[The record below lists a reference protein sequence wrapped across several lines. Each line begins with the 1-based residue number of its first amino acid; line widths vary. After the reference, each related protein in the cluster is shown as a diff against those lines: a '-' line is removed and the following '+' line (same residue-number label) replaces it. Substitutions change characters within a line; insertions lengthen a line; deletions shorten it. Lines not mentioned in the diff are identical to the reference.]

1 MLQKNTTTTKK
12 RKVRKIK
19 GPLAQEQGAT
29 SQEQRFVAARFAAAD
44 AVLCEDVAA
53 RYDAADASCV

>member
-1 MLQKNTTTTKK
+1 MVILCQD
-12 RKVRKIK
+12 
-19 GPLAQEQGAT
+19 
-29 SQEQRFVAARFAAAD
+29 VAARFAAAD